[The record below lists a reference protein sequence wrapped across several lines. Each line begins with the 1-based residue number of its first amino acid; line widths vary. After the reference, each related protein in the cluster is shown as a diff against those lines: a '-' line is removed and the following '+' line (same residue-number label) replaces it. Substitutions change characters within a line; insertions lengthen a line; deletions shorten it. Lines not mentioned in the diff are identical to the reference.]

1 MLSAFPAT
9 SLGQNGDACRRSPG
23 VRFPLMQ
30 VPADFSAM
38 ILDREGEAA
47 REWLESL
54 PRVIGELLDRWC
66 LRRAGSPWYGM
77 CAVVVPV
84 RGEDGRRCA
93 LKVSWVDD
101 ETRLEPVA
109 LRAWAGRGAV
119 ALLRADEQLGAML
132 LERLD
137 ERRVLLDVP
146 VQEAL
151 DIAAELLRALRVPA
165 PPELTGI
172 GDIAARWG
180 AEFRKEWRRLGQPC
194 PERLLSSA
202 VDLCG
207 ELAGLASESW
217 LLHGDYHYGNIL
229 DRGDDTWVVIDPKP
243 LKGDA
248 AYEVVPLLRNRWSEI
263 RGGGGTR
270 VAVRRR
276 LERFAE
282 VAELESS
289 AVTRWCLVRSIGD
302 AMWFRE
308 QGFQDREEISWDIA
322 RTMFEDL

>member
-1 MLSAFPAT
+1 
-9 SLGQNGDACRRSPG
+9 
-23 VRFPLMQ
+23 
-30 VPADFSAM
+30 
-38 ILDREGEAA
+38 
-47 REWLESL
+47 
-54 PRVIGELLDRWC
+54 
-66 LRRAGSPWYGM
+66 
-77 CAVVVPV
+77 
-84 RGEDGRRCA
+84 
-93 LKVSWVDD
+93 
-101 ETRLEPVA
+101 
-109 LRAWAGRGAV
+109 
-119 ALLRADEQLGAML
+119 ML

-202 VDLCG
+202 VDLCV

-229 DRGDDTWVVIDPKP
+229 GRGDDAWVVIDPKP

-248 AYEVVPLLRNRWSEI
+248 AYEVVP
-263 RGGGGTR
+263 G
-270 VAVRRR
+270 
-276 LERFAE
+276 AE
-282 VAELESS
+282 VRGSGGD
-289 AVTRWCLVRSIGD
+289 LVGHRQDDVRGSVGVVLLVKLFLSPLVEPRSEASLAGG
-302 AMWFRE
+302 AQPSRA
-308 QGFQDREEISWDIA
+308 GNSVLLGR
-322 RTMFEDL
+322 